1 MVIES
6 YLTDTIDIISRTVDE
21 WGASHETVQSAVPCR
36 VEDSNRL
43 VMDKDGKEVHADAKL
58 YIIKTATVNYT
69 SRIKIKTRDGEPAE
83 LPNKEWPIKKLLK
96 AHGFFI
102 SHWEVWL

>member
-1 MVIES
+1 MIDS
-6 YLTDTIDIISRTVDE
+6 YLTDTIDIMTRTVDD
-21 WGASHETVQSAVPCR
+21 WGASSETTQASVKCR
-36 VEDSNRL
+36 VEDTNRL
-43 VMDKDGKEVHADAKL
+43 IMDKDGKEVHAEAHLFIDKKAVL
-58 YIIKTATVNYT
+58 SYA

-83 LPNKEWPIKKLLK
+83 LPNKEWPIKKFLK